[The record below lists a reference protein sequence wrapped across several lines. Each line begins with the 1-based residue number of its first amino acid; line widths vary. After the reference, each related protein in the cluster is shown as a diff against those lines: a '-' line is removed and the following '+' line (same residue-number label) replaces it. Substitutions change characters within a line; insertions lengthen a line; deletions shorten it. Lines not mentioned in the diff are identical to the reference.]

1 VTYRN
6 QWVSGGVSE
15 QSEHFPLSPF
25 KRGGLRR
32 KKDEFDG
39 NATLEIV
46 GEDALVAS
54 REYLASLGAF

>member
-1 VTYRN
+1 
-6 QWVSGGVSE
+6 VSE